1 MDKKHHV
8 NQLEYQFKQANYN
21 CVGITGDKSQ
31 DQRNY
36 AIEKFSKGE
45 IPILI
50 GTDVVGR
57 GLDLPDVKYV
67 INYDSPKNLEDY
79 IHRIGRT
86 GRCGKTGTAY
96 SLINYDNI
104 SLIKPLIGFL
114 NKQKIAVPEFFYEMT
129 GKNQS
134 FVSKPSYNKGYGGFD
149 KGFKSHSSK
158 FSTGNSFSKP
168 NPNNNFG
175 GYNTVK
181 PQYSNTNYNSNTNT
195 NMNTGTGNGTGN
207 RVNGNYGNGF
217 PSYGFGQNVNPM
229 SGFGQVNSSSNFEKG
244 FGYKTNNT
252 NNDTNTNKKW

>member
-86 GRCGKTGTAY
+86 GRCGKTGTSF

-104 SLIKPLIGFL
+104 PLIKPLISFL
-114 NKQKIAVPEFFYEMT
+114 KTQKCTIPEFFYEMI
-129 GKNQS
+129 GKNQGS
-134 FVSKPSYNKGYGGFD
+134 ISKPSYNKSYGGFD
-149 KGFKSHSSK
+149 KGFKSNNNK
-158 FSTGNSFSKP
+158 FGSGNSFS
-168 NPNNNFG
+168 NPNSNNYG
-175 GYNTVK
+175 GYNNVK
-181 PQYSNTNYNSNTNT
+181 PQYQSKYSNQNSNSGNNQNFGNGFSSNQFGKSYPTNT
-195 NMNTGTGNGTGN
+195 N
-207 RVNGNYGNGF
+207 
-217 PSYGFGQNVNPM
+217 GFGQN
-229 SGFGQVNSSSNFEKG
+229 NSSYNSSNFDKG
-244 FGYKTNNT
+244 FGYKTNNVNDINA
-252 NNDTNTNKKW
+252 NNKW

>member
-1 MDKKHHV
+1 M

-114 NKQKIAVPEFFYEMT
+114 NKQKIPIPDFFYEMT
-129 GKNQS
+129 GKNQG

-149 KGFKSHSSK
+149 KGFKSHNNK
-158 FSTGNSFSKP
+158 FSSGNSFSKP
-168 NPNNNFG
+168 NSNNYG

-181 PQYSNTNYNSNTNT
+181 PQYSNNFSNTS
-195 NMNTGTGNGTGN
+195 TGNG
-207 RVNGNYGNGF
+207 NGNNQHYGNGF
-217 PSYGFGQNVNPM
+217 SSTSNQFGKGFNQNHGFGQI
-229 SGFGQVNSSSNFEKG
+229 NSSSSFEKG
-244 FGYKTNNT
+244 FGFKTNNV
-252 NNDTNTNKKW
+252 NETNTNKKW